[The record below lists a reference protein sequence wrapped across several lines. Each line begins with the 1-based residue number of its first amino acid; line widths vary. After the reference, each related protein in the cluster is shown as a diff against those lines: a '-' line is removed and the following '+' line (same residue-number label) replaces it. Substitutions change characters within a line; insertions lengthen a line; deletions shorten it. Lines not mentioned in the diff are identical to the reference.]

1 MNIRSDIMPIFE
13 KIINREIPEYIVY
26 EDDLVIA
33 FLDILQS
40 TKGHTLVVHKKKYVD
55 IFDIDEDV
63 LAHLI
68 KVTKKLAIK
77 IKDVFDAKG
86 VNLVNNNGKAA
97 FQSVFHYHMHIIPR
111 YENDN
116 FDISFENNTKNMTD
130 EEYKKRA
137 ALIKAAL

>member
-1 MNIRSDIMPIFE
+1 MPIFE
-13 KIINREIPEYIVY
+13 KIINQEIPAYIVY

-40 TKGHTLVVHKKKYVD
+40 TKGHTLVVPKKKYVD

>member
-1 MNIRSDIMPIFE
+1 MPIFE
-13 KIINREIPEYIVY
+13 KIINREIPAYIVY

-40 TKGHTLVVHKKKYVD
+40 TKGHTLVVPKKKYVD